1 MANGNDTGEHR
12 GIGYRNWLALLVL
25 GFSIVAVTVLAIT
38 VIKVNSGE
46 AIHVMSAVLPL
57 LGSWVG
63 TILAYYFSKE
73 NFEAATKSVTALAA
87 QVSPQEKLRSTPV
100 KDKMIKRGGMH
111 IQPITTTETDE
122 QLILAD
128 ILNRLVE
135 AKKGQRI
142 PFLNERDNPLYVI
155 HRSTIDRFLTDKFAS
170 SSPPADIKTLTLREL
185 LDALGIKDRGD
196 KTFAVVKE
204 DATLADAK
212 AAMEAIPGCQ
222 DVFITKSGTMNEPV
236 VGWITNVMIESESK
250 V

>member
-1 MANGNDTGEHR
+1 MANGDSTEGR
-12 GIGYRNWLALLVL
+12 GGIGYRNWLALLVL
-25 GFSIVAVTVLAIT
+25 GFSIVSVTALAIT
-38 VIKVNSGE
+38 VMLLNKGE
-46 AIHVMSAVLPL
+46 AQHVMSSVLPL

-111 IQPITTTETDE
+111 IQPITPTETDE

-128 ILNRLVE
+128 ILNRLAE

-155 HRSTIDRFLTDKFAS
+155 HRSTIDRFLTDKFAF
-170 SSPPADIKTLTLREL
+170 SSPPADISTLTLRDL
-185 LDALGIKDRGD
+185 LTTLDIKDRGD

-212 AAMEAIPGCQ
+212 AAMESIPGCQ
-222 DVFITKSGTMNEPV
+222 DVFITKSGTMSDPV
-236 VGWITNVMIESESK
+236 LGWITNVMIESESK

>member
-1 MANGNDTGEHR
+1 MANDNSTESRG

-25 GFSIVAVTVLAIT
+25 GFSIFSVTLLAVIVMLLHRDQAQ
-38 VIKVNSGE
+38 N
-46 AIHVMSAVLPL
+46 VMSSVLPL

-73 NFEAATKSVTALAA
+73 NFEAATKSVSELAK
-87 QVSPQEKLRSTPV
+87 QITPQEKLRSTPV
-100 KDKMIKRGGMH
+100 KDKMIKRGSMH
-111 IQPITTTETDE
+111 IQPVTTTETDE
-122 QLILAD
+122 QLMLAD

-155 HRSTIDRFLTDKFAS
+155 HRSSIDRFLTDKFAS
-170 SSPPADIKTLTLREL
+170 SSPPTDIKTLTLREL
-185 LDALGIKDRGD
+185 LDALGLKDRGD

-212 AAMEAIPGCQ
+212 AAMESIPGCQ
-222 DVFITKSGTMNEPV
+222 DVFITKSGTMSEPV